1 MPLTASVGIA
11 SVPFAMALAILSKD
25 HAVTIVVSGD
35 TLPQFPVSPQR
46 PGRLPVPPPSQPVST
61 EAVTAPVSV
70 EAVAAPVSAEAV
82 AAYAFVE
89 AAPSTEVIP

>member
-1 MPLTASVGIA
+1 
-11 SVPFAMALAILSKD
+11 MALAILSKD
-25 HAVTIVVSGD
+25 HAVTIVVGGD

-61 EAVTAPVSV
+61 EAV
-70 EAVAAPVSAEAV
+70 AAPVSAEAV